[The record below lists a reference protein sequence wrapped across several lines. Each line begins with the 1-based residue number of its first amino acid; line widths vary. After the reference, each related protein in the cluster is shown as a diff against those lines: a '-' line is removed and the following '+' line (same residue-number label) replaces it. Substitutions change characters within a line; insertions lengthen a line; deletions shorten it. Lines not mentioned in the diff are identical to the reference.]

1 MISDYYLM
9 PTDIKIANNTSFNR
23 SEKEFFKISE
33 DLEFSNINI
42 LKDNKENAFEVIN
55 NFDIKSFKK
64 TLPKYQT
71 FPDLDERIKKILT
84 KPYLKNNLPK
94 KNPIVMGVLNLTKD
108 SFYDGGKFDNEKKAL
123 THAYKMLEEGADII
137 DIGAESTRPGAS
149 KVTCKEE
156 VEKIL
161 PIVKILSKD
170 NIMLSCDTRNSS
182 TMEIVLDTGVNIIN
196 DISGLNYDRRTTNI
210 LKKYSCTYILTH
222 SKGEPDVMQN
232 NPFYNN
238 AAGDIYKFFKVKT
251 HHLVEQGF
259 PLSSIIID
267 PGIGFGK
274 NDSHNFNIIKF
285 LSIFLDLGLPILIG
299 LSRKSLIGRF
309 IKDTPENSLSCSIV
323 LALDAYLKGANILRV
338 HDVKETLNAINI
350 IKHANF

>member
-42 LKDNKENAFEVIN
+42 LKNNKKNDFEIIN
-55 NFDIKSFKK
+55 NFDIKSLKQN
-64 TLPKYQT
+64 LPKYDI
-71 FPDLDERIKKILT
+71 FPGIDNRIKKILT
-84 KPYLKNNLPK
+84 KPQLKNNLLK
-94 KNPIVMGVLNLTKD
+94 KNPLVMGVLNLTKD
-108 SFYDGGKFDNEKKAL
+108 SFYDAGKFDNEKKAL

-137 DIGAESTRPGAS
+137 DVGAESTRPGAS
-149 KVTCKEE
+149 KVNYKEE
-156 VEKIL
+156 IEKIL

-170 NIMLSCDTRNSS
+170 NINLSCDTRNSS
-182 TMEIVLDTGVNIIN
+182 TMEAVLDAGVNIIN

-238 AAGDIYKFFKVKT
+238 ATSDIYKFFKAKI

-259 PLSSIIID
+259 PLSNIIID

-323 LALDAYLKGANILRV
+323 LAIDAYLKGANILRV